1 MKASYHFSF
10 FVWVWPYFQH
20 VKILSFIAKKH
31 EYYSVLYRTYN
42 EPIALQ
48 PTSNE
53 PKLYL
58 YSISGHGLRHVW
70 VLLAWVEYSNEQTV
84 MPSLMIELAKFIPV
98 KLNLQGCIQV
108 FWISYVVYFWITQI
122 TQTLKMA
129 SHECHGLFE
138 NPLTDFLI
146 ILITL
151 RVESLQPASS
161 GRDQTSNWVVLCR
174 GWTDAWLRDWVVWWE
189 DQLSPPVWEFLFS
202 PVERLRERLNS

>member
-1 MKASYHFSF
+1 MGLDMY
-10 FVWVWPYFQH
+10 
-20 VKILSFIAKKH
+20 
-31 EYYSVLYRTYN
+31 EYYWHELNTEINNYN
-42 EPIALQ
+42 WTRFSLGWA
-48 PTSNE
+48 TSTFS
-53 PKLYL
+53 LTA
-58 YSISGHGLRHVW
+58 SDID
-70 VLLAWVEYSNEQTV
+70 SNEQTV
-84 MPSLMIELAKFIPV
+84 MASLMIELAKFIPV

-161 GRDQTSNWVVLCR
+161 GRDQ
-174 GWTDAWLRDWVVWWE
+174 
-189 DQLSPPVWEFLFS
+189 QLSGPLPRVDRCMT
-202 PVERLRERLNS
+202 ERLSGLMGGSAFTSCLGVSLLPSGKT

>member
-1 MKASYHFSF
+1 MNIIVCYIGHIMSPSHCSQLAMNQNDIYI
-10 FVWVWPYFQH
+10 VYQDMG
-20 VKILSFIAKKH
+20 LDMY
-31 EYYSVLYRTYN
+31 EYYWHELNTEINNYN
-42 EPIALQ
+42 WTRFSLGWA
-48 PTSNE
+48 TSTFS
-53 PKLYL
+53 LTA
-58 YSISGHGLRHVW
+58 SDID
-70 VLLAWVEYSNEQTV
+70 SNEQTV
-84 MPSLMIELAKFIPV
+84 MASLMIELAKFIPV